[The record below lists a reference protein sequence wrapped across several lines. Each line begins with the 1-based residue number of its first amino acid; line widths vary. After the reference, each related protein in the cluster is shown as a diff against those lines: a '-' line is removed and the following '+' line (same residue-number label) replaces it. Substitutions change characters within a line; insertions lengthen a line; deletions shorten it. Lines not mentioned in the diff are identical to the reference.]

1 MSGTRAVPPSDDE
14 GGAGAH
20 GAAGPGAAAPGVP
33 RSERQAG
40 TAATRDGAAA
50 PSGPTQPA
58 LRVVVVDDQA
68 MVRGALAIL
77 LDLESD
83 IDVVAQAGDGREAV
97 EALARLAD
105 TGTGAAAGASARSTP
120 ADVVLMDVEMPHMD
134 GITACEAIRS
144 RFPGTRVLMLTTFGR
159 PGYVQRALDAGA
171 SGFVVKDAPSEQL
184 ADAVRRVARGQRVID
199 PTLAVETLTRGASP
213 LTEREVEVLRAVAEG
228 GTIADIA
235 AEVGLT
241 QGTVRNHIS
250 AAMTKT
256 QARTRAEAVRLA
268 TEAGWL

>member
-1 MSGTRAVPPSDDE
+1 MSTPRP
-14 GGAGAH
+14 GAGQSRPGGHRAN
-20 GAAGPGAAAPGVP
+20 GPDP
-33 RSERQAG
+33 AG
-40 TAATRDGAAA
+40 TAGATPTTPG
-50 PSGPTQPA
+50 PSPATLRADEGDAPA

-77 LDLESD
+77 LDLEPD
-83 IDVVAQAGDGREAV
+83 IDVVAQAADGREAV
-97 EALARLAD
+97 EVLAGLPTA
-105 TGTGAAAGASARSTP
+105 
-120 ADVVLMDVEMPHMD
+120 ADVVLMDVEMPTMD
-134 GITACEAIRS
+134 GITACAAIVS

-256 QARTRAEAVRLA
+256 GARTRAEAVRLA
-268 TEAGWL
+268 TESGWL

>member
-1 MSGTRAVPPSDDE
+1 MPGPGPAALPADE
-14 GGAGAH
+14 GGA
-20 GAAGPGAAAPGVP
+20 
-33 RSERQAG
+33 
-40 TAATRDGAAA
+40 
-50 PSGPTQPA
+50 PA

-77 LDLESD
+77 LDLEND
-83 IDVVAQAGDGREAV
+83 IDVVAQAADGREAV
-97 EALARLAD
+97 ETLAGLPTA
-105 TGTGAAAGASARSTP
+105 
-120 ADVVLMDVEMPHMD
+120 ADVVLMDVEMPTMD
-134 GITACEAIRS
+134 GITACAAVMS

-199 PTLAVETLTRGASP
+199 PTLAVETLTHGASP

-256 QARTRAEAVRLA
+256 GARTRAEAVRLA

>member
-1 MSGTRAVPPSDDE
+1 MSTPRPGTGRPGTQGPGPVTPAPGSVVPGPGPAALTADE
-14 GGAGAH
+14 GDA
-20 GAAGPGAAAPGVP
+20 
-33 RSERQAG
+33 
-40 TAATRDGAAA
+40 
-50 PSGPTQPA
+50 PA
-58 LRVVVVDDQA
+58 LRVLVVDDQA

-83 IDVVAQAGDGREAV
+83 IDVVAQAADGREAV
-97 EALARLAD
+97 EVLAGLPTA
-105 TGTGAAAGASARSTP
+105 
-120 ADVVLMDVEMPHMD
+120 ADVVLMDVEMPTMD
-134 GITACEAIRS
+134 GITACAAVVS

-199 PTLAVETLTRGASP
+199 PTLAVETLTHGASP

-235 AEVGLT
+235 ADVGLT

-256 QARTRAEAVRLA
+256 GARTRAEAVRLA

>member
-1 MSGTRAVPPSDDE
+1 MSTPRPGTGRPGTQGPGPVTPAPGSVVPGPGPAALPADE
-14 GGAGAH
+14 GDA
-20 GAAGPGAAAPGVP
+20 
-33 RSERQAG
+33 
-40 TAATRDGAAA
+40 
-50 PSGPTQPA
+50 PA
-58 LRVVVVDDQA
+58 LRVLVVDDQA

-83 IDVVAQAGDGREAV
+83 IDVVAQAADGREAV
-97 EALARLAD
+97 EVLAGLPTA
-105 TGTGAAAGASARSTP
+105 
-120 ADVVLMDVEMPHMD
+120 ADVVLMDVEMPTMD
-134 GITACEAIRS
+134 GITACAAVVS

-199 PTLAVETLTRGASP
+199 PTLAVETLTHGASP

-235 AEVGLT
+235 ADVGLT

-256 QARTRAEAVRLA
+256 GARTRAEAVRLA

>member
-1 MSGTRAVPPSDDE
+1 MSAPRPH
-14 GGAGAH
+14 AGMP
-20 GAAGPGAAAPGVP
+20 GAAGRGQGGPAPTSTRRTVPGAQGD
-33 RSERQAG
+33 
-40 TAATRDGAAA
+40 TAATTPADEGDA
-50 PSGPTQPA
+50 PA

-83 IDVVAQAGDGREAV
+83 IDVVAQAADGREAV
-97 EALARLAD
+97 EVLAD
-105 TGTGAAAGASARSTP
+105 LPAS
-120 ADVVLMDVEMPHMD
+120 ADVVLMDVEMPRMD
-134 GITACEAIRS
+134 GITACEAVVA

-184 ADAVRRVARGQRVID
+184 ADAVRRVASGGRVID
-199 PTLAVETLTRGASP
+199 PTLAVETLTHGSSP

-235 AEVGLT
+235 SDVGLT

-256 QARTRAEAVRLA
+256 GARTRAEAVRLA

>member
-1 MSGTRAVPPSDDE
+1 MSTPLPGTGRPGTQGPGPVTPAPGSVVPGPGPAALPADE
-14 GGAGAH
+14 GDA
-20 GAAGPGAAAPGVP
+20 
-33 RSERQAG
+33 
-40 TAATRDGAAA
+40 
-50 PSGPTQPA
+50 PA
-58 LRVVVVDDQA
+58 LRVLVVDDQA

-83 IDVVAQAGDGREAV
+83 IDVVAQAADGREAV
-97 EALARLAD
+97 EVLAGLPTA
-105 TGTGAAAGASARSTP
+105 
-120 ADVVLMDVEMPHMD
+120 ADVVLMDVEMPTMD
-134 GITACEAIRS
+134 GITACAAVVS

-199 PTLAVETLTRGASP
+199 PTLAVETLTHGASP

-235 AEVGLT
+235 ADVGLT

-256 QARTRAEAVRLA
+256 GARTRAEAVRLA